1 MVLTVAQWLKQAG
14 DQLQAYDSARLDADL
29 MVCHV
34 LACDRSALYAH
45 PEKALSNNQLTALN
59 ALLQRRVQGEPLAYL
74 VEQREFWSLPF
85 HVNKDVL
92 VPRPETELMIELA
105 ANYLSQQPSDK
116 TRHVID
122 AGTGSGAIA
131 VALCVE
137 LKNQNQPAL
146 RITASDKSEAALTLA
161 KHNAQLHCPDAI
173 EFVHSDWFTAF
184 EDNTFDLVL
193 SNPPYLAA
201 QDPHLK
207 GNNLAFEP
215 VDALVSG
222 KDGLDAIRLIIA
234 QAIRAAKPGAWV
246 VLEHGATQG
255 DQVLQLMR
263 DADYTHVQTHQDFAG
278 LDRITTGYCPKN

>member
-1 MVLTVAQWLKQAG
+1 MALTVAQWLKQAG
-14 DQLQAYDSARLDADL
+14 EQLQAYDSARLDADL
-29 MVCHV
+29 LVCHV

-59 ALLQRRVQGEPLAYL
+59 ALLQRRVQGEPIAYL

-85 HVNKDVL
+85 RVNKDVL

-105 ANYLSQQPSDK
+105 AKHLSQLPDDE
-116 TRHVID
+116 TLHVID

-137 LKNQNQPAL
+137 WKNQNQSAL
-146 RITASDKSEAALTLA
+146 SITASDKSQRALTLA
-161 KHNAQLHCPDAI
+161 KHNAHTHCPGAI
-173 EFVHSDWFTAF
+173 EFVHSDWFAAF
-184 EDNTFDLVL
+184 ADNTFDLVL

-234 QAIRAAKPGAWV
+234 QAIRVAKPGAWV

-255 DQVLQLMR
+255 DQVLQLMH
-263 DADYTHVQTHQDFAG
+263 DSDYTHVQTHQDFAG
-278 LDRITTGYCPKN
+278 LDRMATGYCPKY